1 MTDRNR
7 TYQNGRVS
15 THSDVQ
21 CGSANRQTSF
31 SGRGNVRIKLPFSG
45 HIANKFRRPTIL
57 QLNIEGLTASKM
69 NVLHHLAMQSEALVI
84 LLQETHCT
92 DAEKLVLPHYQLAG
106 SSLSR
111 KHGLATFVHERLR
124 YTLLDQSPPTSEI
137 EWLCVN
143 VDGYKIVNVYKP
155 PPTRLRTLDL
165 PVFPHPCLY
174 AGDFNCRHADW
185 GYDDNSPDGECLAGW
200 ASINCLALLYN
211 AKDAASFYSG
221 RWNTGT
227 NPDLAFASVSPN
239 SRLPDRRVLE
249 KFTRSQH
256 RPSLI
261 TPPRFAMAVPSMP
274 VKRWNFRKANWSH
287 YIALTNKF
295 AKTLLP
301 PDSLDVDAA
310 YQDFC
315 NTIKKAAKKTI
326 PRGYR
331 NNYIP
336 CWDAECE
343 SLYKTFLQSP
353 QGDDSSLAATALL
366 AKLDKKRRDRWS
378 EAVRS
383 IDFSHSSRKAWSIL
397 NNLTGRSRHSPR
409 HCPVSADAIAS
420 QLVRNGKYEAVDRK
434 SSRLV
439 FQEVSDLWRATTPD
453 AVNISDNFSQREF
466 AAALQHLKPGKAP
479 GPDSICP
486 ELILHAGAALK
497 SWLRDFLSSC
507 LRRLKIPKIWRR
519 ALVVAIPKPGKPVG
533 DPKSYRPI
541 SLLCVPY
548 KILERLIYA
557 RVETLIDPKE
567 QAGFRRGKSTV
578 DQVVLLTQ
586 NIEDS
591 FEAKKKAG
599 AVFIDLTAAYDTV
612 WHRGLTCKLLRLF
625 PDKHMVKMIM
635 ELVRNRSFTL
645 TTGDSKQ
652 SRLRRLKNG
661 VPQGSVLA
669 PLLFNIYTYDLPS
682 MISRKF
688 AYADDLALLHTSGN
702 WKDLE
707 GTLSQD
713 ISTLSAYLQTWRLK
727 LSHTKTVTAAF
738 HLNNRE
744 AKREVKVYNNSR
756 LLPFCPTPTY
766 LGVKLDRSLTV
777 RHI

>member
-1 MTDRNR
+1 M
-7 TYQNGRVS
+7 
-15 THSDVQ
+15 
-21 CGSANRQTSF
+21 SF
-31 SGRGNVRIKLPFSG
+31 
-45 HIANKFRRPTIL
+45 
-57 QLNIEGLTASKM
+57 
-69 NVLHHLAMQSEALVI
+69 
-84 LLQETHCT
+84 
-92 DAEKLVLPHYQLAG
+92 
-106 SSLSR
+106 
-111 KHGLATFVHERLR
+111 
-124 YTLLDQSPPTSEI
+124 
-137 EWLCVN
+137 
-143 VDGYKIVNVYKP
+143 
-155 PPTRLRTLDL
+155 
-165 PVFPHPCLY
+165 
-174 AGDFNCRHADW
+174 
-185 GYDDNSPDGECLAGW
+185 
-200 ASINCLALLYN
+200 
-211 AKDAASFYSG
+211 
-221 RWNTGT
+221 
-227 NPDLAFASVSPN
+227 
-239 SRLPDRRVLE
+239 
-249 KFTRSQH
+249 
-256 RPSLI
+256 
-261 TPPRFAMAVPSMP
+261 
-274 VKRWNFRKANWSH
+274 
-287 YIALTNKF
+287 ALTNKF
-295 AKTLLP
+295 AKSLLP

-326 PRGYR
+326 PREYR

-343 SLYKTFLQSP
+343 SLYKTFLQSS

-366 AKLDKKRRDRWS
+366 AKLDRNRRDRWS

-383 IDFSHSSRKAWSIL
+383 IDFSHCSRKAWSIL

-409 HCPVSADAIAS
+409 QCPVSADAIAS
-420 QLVRNGKYEAVDRK
+420 QLVRNGKYEAVDHK

-439 FQEVSDLWRATTPD
+439 FQKVSDLWRDTTPD
-453 AVNISDNFSQREF
+453 AVNISDKFSHREF

-479 GPDSICP
+479 GPDSIFP

-497 SWLRDFLSSC
+497 SWLRDFLTSC
-507 LRRLKIPKIWRR
+507 LRRLKISKIWRR
-519 ALVVAIPKPGKPVG
+519 ALVVAIPKPGKPMG
-533 DPKSYRPI
+533 DPKSYRTI

-548 KILERLIYA
+548 KIVERLIYA
-557 RVETLIDPKE
+557 CVEPLIDSLLPKK
-567 QAGFRRGKSTV
+567 QAGFQRGKSTV

-586 NIEDS
+586 NLENS

-612 WHRGLTCKLLRLF
+612 WNRGLTCKLLRLL

-645 TTGDSKQ
+645 TSGDSKQ

-661 VPQGSVLA
+661 VPQGLVLA

-688 AYADDLALLHTSGN
+688 AYADDLALLHSSGN

-713 ISTLSAYLQTWRLK
+713 MSTLSAYLQTWMLK

-744 AKREVKVYNNSR
+744 AKRELKVYNNGR

-766 LGVKLDRSLTV
+766 LVVKLDRSLMF
-777 RHI
+777 RHHLVALRKKLSSRVTLLRRLVGSGWGAGAKTLRIATLSLVYSAAEYCAPVWCRSAHTRLIDSVLNDALRIVTGCLRATPTNHLPILSGIQPAQLRRLGATLSLAYRGSLALIISCMVF